1 MQLSRKSLNAYW
13 AWTSALALAMLIVLQ
28 LLEGELKARSGYA
41 TADLQFVSTG
51 YGLRLIIDHWLS
63 PPNAALS
70 GFILGLDYLF
80 MPLYG
85 AALFFGSLAA
95 LDRFAPARGTLR
107 VLLTRLTLFPIG
119 AALCDAIENGFAI
132 SMLNQSPSNLLASFA
147 LEATAAKWLG
157 IGVGVLLTVAALIGR
172 VVKRRSA

>member
-13 AWTSALALAMLIVLQ
+13 AWTSALALAMLGVMVVLD
-28 LLEGELKARSGYA
+28 GALKARTGFG

-63 PPNAALS
+63 PPNAAFA
-70 GFILGLDYLF
+70 GFVLGIDYLF

-95 LDRFAPARGTLR
+95 LDRFAPARGSLR
-107 VLLTRLTLFPIG
+107 TLLTRLTLFPIG
-119 AALCDAIENGFAI
+119 AALCDAIENGLQF
-132 SMLNQSPSNLLASFA
+132 SMLNQSPSNLIASFA
-147 LEATAAKWLG
+147 LEATSAKWLG
-157 IGVGVLLTVAALIGR
+157 IGIGVLLTLAALIGR
-172 VVKRRSA
+172 LMKRRA

>member
-1 MQLSRKSLNAYW
+1 MQLSRKFLNAYW
-13 AWTSALALAMLIVLQ
+13 AWTSAAAVLMLIVMIILD
-28 LLEGELKARSGYA
+28 GVLKARTGFA

-51 YGLRLIIDHWLS
+51 YGLRVIIDHWLS
-63 PPNAALS
+63 QPNAALA
-70 GFILGLDYLF
+70 GFLLGLDYLF

-95 LDRFAPARGTLR
+95 LDRFAPARGSVR
-107 VLLTRLTLFPIG
+107 ALLTRLTLFPIG
-119 AALCDAIENGFAI
+119 AALCDAIENALSL

-157 IGVGVLLTVAALIGR
+157 IAVGLLLTLAALIGR
-172 VVKRRSA
+172 AVKHRSP